1 MYHSKNNYQSNVRK
15 QTLLGVF
22 GFTKTI
28 TSKDGKPEL
37 VDISKVVKKEKLH
50 TCSISKEKFG
60 NPGALSTHVKC
71 KHGTVDTSAAETI
84 NCANK
89 PVRNN
94 VAEEKVPTTFSS
106 TKRAASPEKKKKPNF
121 HHLKKRCIS
130 YTAVFKS
137 EVIND
142 HESYLTPS
150 ELVKKYS
157 NFRLDEF
164 KV

>member
-1 MYHSKNNYQSNVRK
+1 MYHSKNNYQSNVPK

-22 GFTKTI
+22 GFTKTV
-28 TSKDGKPEL
+28 TSKDGKPQL
-37 VDISKVVKKEKLH
+37 VDISKVVEKEKLH

-89 PVRNN
+89 PVKNN
-94 VAEEKVPTTFSS
+94 VHEIFD
-106 TKRAASPEKKKKPNF
+106 
-121 HHLKKRCIS
+121 HLKKRCIS

-137 EVIND
+137 EVKND
-142 HESYLTPS
+142 DESYLTPS